1 MLYHRHKIL
10 LALIGT
16 LGGHIKAIPLQKY
29 LFLFTR
35 LQSEEERAYDF
46 VPYQYGCFSFQAN
59 QDLVSLA
66 RQGFLEFADQNN
78 IRMIQNIN
86 YLEGLDLFEQG
97 YLETVKEKYGRMTQ
111 DELIHYTYANYPF
124 YATRSKIAKD
134 LMSEEEMRI
143 INAQKRHF
151 DEPMLFTIGYEGLSL
166 EQYIKKLILNDVR
179 ALCDV
184 RKNAYSQK
192 YGFSKAT
199 LEKACV
205 GVGIRYIHIPE
216 LGITSDKRQDLR
228 TQMDY
233 DILFDEYERTTLKEN
248 MNSLLYV
255 RSVIDDDKRVALTCY
270 EKDPK
275 QCHRSRVA
283 NALMQLP
290 HIEYNLK
297 LL

>member
-16 LGGHIKAIPLQKY
+16 FGGHIKAIPLQKY

-35 LQSEEERAYDF
+35 LQSEKERFYDF

-66 RQGFLEFADQNN
+66 RQGFLEFEDQNN
-78 IRMIQNIN
+78 IRIIQNIN

-97 YLETVKEKYGRMTQ
+97 YIETVKEKFGRLTLN
-111 DELIHYTYANYPF
+111 ELIHYTYAKYPF
-124 YATRSKIAKD
+124 YATKSKIAKN
-134 LMSEEEMRI
+134 LMSDEEMRI

-151 DEPMLFTIGYEGLSL
+151 EEPMLFTIGYEGLSL

-179 ALCDV
+179 TLCDV

-216 LGITSDKRQDLR
+216 LGITSDKRQGLR
-228 TQMDY
+228 TQKDY

-248 MNSLLYV
+248 MRSLLYV
-255 RSVIDDDKRVALTCY
+255 RSIIDDDKRVALTCF
-270 EKDPK
+270 EKDPR

-283 NALMQLP
+283 NTLMQLP
-290 HIEYNLK
+290 NIKYNLK

>member
-16 LGGHIKAIPLQKY
+16 LGGHVKAISLQKY

-35 LQSEEERAYDF
+35 LQSEEERTYDF

-59 QDLVSLA
+59 QDLLSLA
-66 RQGFLEFADQNN
+66 RQGLLEFTDQNN
-78 IRMIQNIN
+78 IRMIQDIN

-97 YLETVKEKYGRMTQ
+97 YLETVKERFGGLTQ
-111 DELIHYTYANYPF
+111 DELIHYTYARYPF
-124 YATRSKIAKD
+124 YATKSKIAKD
-134 LMSEEEMRI
+134 LMSNEEMRI

-179 ALCDV
+179 TLCDV

-216 LGITSDKRQDLR
+216 LGITSDKRQYLR
-228 TQMDY
+228 TQKDY

-248 MNSLLYV
+248 MRYLLYV
-255 RSVIDDDKRVALTCY
+255 RSVIDDDKRVALTCF

>member
-16 LGGHIKAIPLQKY
+16 LGGNVKAIPLQKY

-35 LQSEEERAYDF
+35 LQPEAERAYDF

-59 QDLVSLA
+59 QDLASLA
-66 RQGFLEFADQNN
+66 RQGYIEFGDQNS
-78 IRMIQNIN
+78 IRLIQDIN
-86 YLEGLDLFEQG
+86 YLDGLDLFEQSN
-97 YLETVKEKYGRMTQ
+97 LEAVKEKFGKMTQ

-124 YATRSKIAKD
+124 YATRSRIAKD
-134 LMSEEEMRI
+134 LMSDEEMAKI
-143 INAQKRHF
+143 DAQKRHF

-166 EQYIKKLILNDVR
+166 EQYIKRLILYDVR
-179 ALCDV
+179 TLCDV

-192 YGFSKAT
+192 YGFSKFT
-199 LEKACV
+199 LEKACA
-205 GVGIRYIHIPE
+205 GVGIRYVHVPQ
-216 LGITSDKRQDLR
+216 LGIVSEKRQDLR
-228 TQMDY
+228 SQKDY

-248 MNSLLYV
+248 MDALLYV
-255 RSVIDDDKRVALTCY
+255 RSILDSDKRVALTCF

-283 NALMQLP
+283 NALMRLP
-290 HIEYNLK
+290 NIEYDLK

>member
-10 LALIGT
+10 LGLIGT
-16 LGGHIKAIPLQKY
+16 LGGHVKAIPLQKY

-66 RQGFLEFADQNN
+66 RQGYLEFADQNN
-78 IRMIQNIN
+78 IRMIQNFN

-97 YLETVKEKYGRMTQ
+97 YLEIVKEQFGKMTQ
-111 DELIHYTYANYPF
+111 DELIHYTYAKYPF

-134 LMSEEEMRI
+134 LMSNEEMQI

-179 ALCDV
+179 TLCDV

-205 GVGIRYIHIPE
+205 GVGIRYIHVPE
-216 LGITSDKRQDLR
+216 LGITSDKRQNL
-228 TQMDY
+228 QSQKDY

-248 MNSLLYV
+248 MKSILYV
-255 RSVIDDDKRVALTCY
+255 RSVIDTDKRVALTCF

-283 NALMQLP
+283 NALMHLP
-290 HIEYNLK
+290 HIEYNLT